1 MNPVESVAR
10 QAPVQ
15 STPAALFRIAV
26 LGNPNTGKSTLFN
39 ALTGS
44 RQKIGNYPGVTVERK
59 VGRLRAEGPTSPI
72 ELIDL
77 PGTYSMAA
85 RSLDEQL
92 ATEVLLG
99 RVAGEDPVQGL
110 LVVVD
115 ASNLERNLYLTT
127 QLLEFGL
134 PVVVALTMIDIAEHR
149 GIEIDGRRL
158 ADALNAPVVAVHPV
172 SGKGIDELRARM
184 ADLGDM
190 PARVRPPIPYPE
202 PLRRGVEA
210 MQHRLEPHGLR
221 PGFAE
226 AIRLLVDQGGAI
238 ERSLSERS
246 GTEAVALVRTIRE
259 ENADP
264 AQPYIL
270 QESVTRYAWIREI
283 VSQTVRRQAVSR
295 GSQGQERLDRVLT
308 HKFWGLLALVIVM
321 GAVFQSIFSAA
332 TPAMDL
338 IDRGTGALGTL
349 ASGALGDGALGSLV
363 VDGVIGG
370 VGSVVIFLP
379 QILILFFL
387 IALLEESGYLARAA
401 FLMDR
406 IFARVGLSGRSF
418 IPLLSSFACAVPG
431 VMASR
436 VIEDRKTR
444 MATILLAPLMSC
456 SARLPVYTVLIAAVV
471 PSVMVLGLVDTQA
484 LAMLAMYLLGITLAW
499 PLGWIFRRTLFR
511 GKSSA
516 FLIELPPYRV
526 PQWNSVLRTVLERGW
541 AFLVRAGTVI
551 FAISIVVWALNY
563 FPHPTEIHDRYDGL
577 RNQTTDA
584 SALTEL
590 DAREAAEYQHQ
601 SFLGKAGKLIEPLVR
616 PLGWDWRIG
625 SAAIASFPARE
636 VVISTLGVIFSVGD
650 SENEDTLR
658 RSIVNARR
666 EDGSRLF
673 DLATALSLMVFF
685 ALCAQCAATL
695 AVIRREANSWRWP
708 AFVFGYMSVLAYL
721 GALCTYQVTRL
732 LTGVSG

>member
-1 MNPVESVAR
+1 M
-10 QAPVQ
+10 Q

-264 AQPYIL
+264 ATLHPAGVGHPL
-270 QESVTRYAWIREI
+270 
-283 VSQTVRRQAVSR
+283 
-295 GSQGQERLDRVLT
+295 RLDPRDREPNRPSTGSEPGLKQPGT
-308 HKFWGLLALVIVM
+308 TGSGPHPQGLGLLALVIVM